1 MKRYKITF
9 AYDGS
14 NFMGYQFQPG
24 LRTVQGEMEEALKI
38 INNNKKTSLNASGRT
53 DALVHAKG
61 QVAHAD
67 IDVSI
72 TPYKLKRALNT
83 YTSDDIHVIS
93 CEEVNDDF
101 HARYNVKSKEYEY
114 IINLGEFNVHE
125 RCYVYQACHKL
136 DIEKMKEGL
145 SYLKG
150 KHDFRAFVS
159 ENKEKENCVRTITSC
174 KIYQDK
180 VDKDKYHI
188 YFKGTGFLKYQ
199 IRNMVG
205 TLIRIG
211 EGKMEPSNIKKI
223 LDSKDRGKAGRT
235 APPEGLYLL
244 KVNY

>member
-9 AYDGS
+9 SYDGS
-14 NFMGYQFQPG
+14 SFMGYQSQPG
-24 LRTVQGEMEEALKI
+24 LRTVQGEMEEALKR
-38 INNNKKTSLNASGRT
+38 INNNKKVVLQASGRT

-61 QVAHAD
+61 QVGHVD

-72 TPYKLKRALNT
+72 TPYKLKRAINT
-83 YTSDDIHVIS
+83 YTSDDIYVIS
-93 CEEVNDDF
+93 CEEVDSDF
-101 HARYNVKSKEYEY
+101 HARYCVKSKEYEY

-125 RCYVYQACHKL
+125 RNYVYQACHSL
-136 DIEKMKEGL
+136 DIDKMKEGL

-174 KIYQDK
+174 KISQDK
-180 VDKDKYHI
+180 VDKNKYHI
-188 YFKGTGFLKYQ
+188 YFKGNGFLKYQ

-211 EGKMEPSNIKKI
+211 EGRMEPSNIKKI
-223 LDSKDRGKAGRT
+223 LESKDRGKAGRT

-244 KVNY
+244 RVNY

>member
-9 AYDGS
+9 SYDGS
-14 NFMGYQFQPG
+14 LFAGYQTQPG
-24 LRTVQGEMEEALKI
+24 LRTVQGEMEDALKV
-38 INNNKKTSLNASGRT
+38 INNNKRVTLNASGRT

-83 YTSDDIHVIS
+83 YTSDDIHVMDV
-93 CEEVNDDF
+93 EEVDTSF

-114 IINLGEFNVHE
+114 IINLGEYNVHE
-125 RCYVYQACHKL
+125 RNYVYQACHSL
-136 DIEKMKEGL
+136 DIDKMKEGL

-159 ENKEKENCVRTITSC
+159 ESKEKENCVRTITSC
-174 KIYQDK
+174 KIYKDK
-180 VDKDKYHI
+180 IDNNKYHI

-211 EGKMEPSNIKKI
+211 EGKMDPSIIKNI
-223 LDSKDRGKAGRT
+223 LESKDRGKAGRT
-235 APPEGLYLL
+235 APPEGLYLVR
-244 KVNY
+244 VNY